1 MMKNRR
7 GPPLHPTTKIVIYKC
22 RLKLR
27 KWITTSFI
35 GNEAQLLSLF
45 PCAYGRI
52 NIYLRLYRPF
62 RVLCFY
68 TKTIIASDAYST
80 VMIISNT
87 AL

>member
-1 MMKNRR
+1 MRTIFVVGYKG
-7 GPPLHPTTKIVIYKC
+7 GPCLFFLDRC

-27 KWITTSFI
+27 KWITTYFI
-35 GNEAQLLSLF
+35 GNEARLLSLF

-52 NIYLRLYRPF
+52 NIYLCLYRPF

-80 VMIISNT
+80 VMIIPNT